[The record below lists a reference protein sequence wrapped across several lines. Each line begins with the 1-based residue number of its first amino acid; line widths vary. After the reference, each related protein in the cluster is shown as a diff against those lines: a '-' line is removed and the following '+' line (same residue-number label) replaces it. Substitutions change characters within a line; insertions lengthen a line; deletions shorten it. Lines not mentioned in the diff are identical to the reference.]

1 MQEYS
6 HSVGIERVARQPI
19 ATYGFLEFAYVLFI
33 HTTLAICGFI
43 QILWIR
49 ASDVAYNK
57 AFGIYVSL
65 SAPQMN
71 GELNGLHVYHE
82 DKTQAGWPKQVASL
96 PLSGFGLT
104 QQK

>member
-43 QILWIR
+43 QILWIC

-57 AFGIYVSL
+57 ANVRLSVSL
-65 SAPQMN
+65 
-71 GELNGLHVYHE
+71 GHFDFDH
-82 DKTQAGWPKQVASL
+82 DSL
-96 PLSGFGLT
+96 RKPPGSSLI
-104 QQK
+104 